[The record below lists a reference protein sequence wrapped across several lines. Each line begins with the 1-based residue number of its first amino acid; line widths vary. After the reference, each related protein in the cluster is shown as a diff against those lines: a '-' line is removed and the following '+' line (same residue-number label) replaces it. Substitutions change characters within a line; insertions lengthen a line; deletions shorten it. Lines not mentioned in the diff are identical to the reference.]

1 MEGLR
6 LRGYGPAPDGPLFP
20 ADMLRS
26 LPAKLRGA
34 QRLFETT
41 GGLHAAGL
49 FTAAGDLVALRE
61 DVGRHNAVDKLI
73 GWAFMENKLP
83 WPATCSWS
91 VDVRVSSSC
100 RNLWPPGPRAVL
112 RIGPSSLAV
121 ELAREFGLTLV
132 GFLREE
138 RFKVYSGEERAGL
151 A

>member
-1 MEGLR
+1 
-6 LRGYGPAPDGPLFP
+6 
-20 ADMLRS
+20 MLRS

-83 WPATCSWS
+83 LAGHLLM
-91 VDVRVSSSC
+91 VSGRSSFELVQKSLAAGAPRC
-100 RNLWPPGPRAVL
+100 APYRPRAASPL
-112 RIGPSSLAV
+112 SSPASSGLPSWGSY
-121 ELAREFGLTLV
+121 ARRGSRSTAARKEPV
-132 GFLREE
+132 WPKR
-138 RFKVYSGEERAGL
+138 RRAGPKVAPCTL
-151 A
+151 S